1 MKHSERDKF
10 IEAQFSKMME
20 ITRSKGVEY
29 ANSELDANANFK
41 EIGEKMGIDPK
52 VVLWIYATKHF
63 QSITSFVKKGKV
75 ESNEPI
81 EGRVHDLALYSLLLL
96 SLIEDEKSYTSPF

>member
-10 IEAQFSKMME
+10 IESQFSKMME

-41 EIGEKMGIDPK
+41 EI
-52 VVLWIYATKHF
+52 
-63 QSITSFVKKGKV
+63 
-75 ESNEPI
+75 
-81 EGRVHDLALYSLLLL
+81 
-96 SLIEDEKSYTSPF
+96 

>member
-1 MKHSERDKF
+1 MNHKERKEF
-10 IEAQFSKMME
+10 IEGEFAKMLA
-20 ITRSKGVEY
+20 ITQSKGVEY
-29 ANSELDANANFK
+29 ANSDNDANANFK

-96 SLIEDEKSYTSPF
+96 SLIEDEKPNTSPF